1 MTKTFLHAQLFNGV
15 DDQLQPDTYLTVD
28 DHGVITALGTGAPA
42 AETVAGETI
51 DLRGKVVI
59 PGLMNVHT
67 HIMSGAAD
75 QPGDHLSETEVTYRA
90 LKNLK
95 ALLHDGVTYI
105 RDCGC
110 AFGVDIKLSRLQKAG
125 ELGGTEID
133 GSGRPISIIGGH
145 GDEPQGL
152 DGESNLGHLVNS
164 ATDVRRAVRENFKLG
179 AGNIKVMATGG
190 VMSADD
196 EVDDTELTEEEIR
209 VAVQEAH
216 SKHMTVASHAQ
227 GNRGIQLSLEA
238 GVDSIEHG
246 IYIDADQ
253 IQLMKDQG
261 TYLVPTLSPCDKIDR
276 YGKEI
281 VPDYVYRKNA
291 GVKEIFYKNMRIAL
305 NSGINYAVG
314 TDAGTPFNGFTTGTT
329 DEIVLMTEMGLTPYQ
344 ALLGAT
350 QNAAKLLQIDDRY
363 GTLATGK
370 VADFVVLDANPL
382 ADIHAVQQ
390 TDKQVYKKGILAD

>member
-1 MTKTFLHAQLFNGV
+1 MTTTFLHLQLFDGSENR
-15 DDQLQPDTYLTVD
+15 LQPDTFMTVD
-28 DHGVITALGTGAPA
+28 DHGEITALGTGVPQDA
-42 AETVAGETI
+42 AEKTV
-51 DLRGKVVI
+51 DLHHQVVI

-67 HIMSGAAD
+67 HIMSGGKGAL
-75 QPGDHLSETEVTYRA
+75 GDHLSETEVTYRA

-125 ELGGTEID
+125 ELGGTEIK

-152 DGESNLGHLVNS
+152 NGESNLGHLVNS
-164 ATDVRRAVRENFKLG
+164 AADVRRAVRENFKLG

-196 EVDDTELTEEEIR
+196 EVDDTELTAEEIR

-253 IQLMKDQG
+253 IAFMKAHG
-261 TYLVPTLSPCDKIDR
+261 TYLVPTLSPCEKIDR
-276 YGKEI
+276 YGKGI

-291 GVKEIFYKNMRIAL
+291 GVKQIFYQNMRIAL

-350 QNAAKLLQIDDRY
+350 QNAAKLLQIADHY
-363 GTLATGK
+363 GTLEVGK
-370 VADFVVLDANPL
+370 VADFVVLEQDPL
-382 ADIHAVQQ
+382 TDIHAVQQ
-390 TDKQVYKKGILAD
+390 RDKQVYKKGVLVNS

>member
-1 MTKTFLHAQLFNGV
+1 MTTTFLHLQLFDGNENR
-15 DDQLQPDTYLTVD
+15 LQPDTFMTVD
-28 DHGVITALGTGAPA
+28 DHGEITALGTGVPQDA
-42 AETVAGETI
+42 ADKTV
-51 DLRGKVVI
+51 DLHHQVVI

-67 HIMSGAAD
+67 HIMSGGKGAL
-75 QPGDHLSETEVTYRA
+75 GDHLSETEVTYRA

-125 ELGGTEID
+125 ELGGTEIK

-152 DGESNLGHLVNS
+152 NGESNLGHLVNS
-164 ATDVRRAVRENFKLG
+164 AADVRRAVRENFKLG

-196 EVDDTELTEEEIR
+196 EVDDTELTAEEIR

-253 IQLMKDQG
+253 IAFMKAHG
-261 TYLVPTLSPCDKIDR
+261 TYLVPTLSPCEKIDR
-276 YGKEI
+276 YGKGI

-291 GVKEIFYKNMRIAL
+291 GVKQIFYQNMRIAL

-350 QNAAKLLQIDDRY
+350 QNAAKLLQIADHY
-363 GTLATGK
+363 GTLEVGK
-370 VADFVVLDANPL
+370 MADFVVLDQDPL
-382 ADIHAVQQ
+382 TDIHAVQQ
-390 TDKQVYKKGILAD
+390 RNKQVYKKGVLVNS

>member
-1 MTKTFLHAQLFNGV
+1 MTTTFLHLQLFDGNENR
-15 DDQLQPDTYLTVD
+15 LQPDSYMTVD
-28 DHGVITALGTGAPA
+28 DHGKISALGTGVPQNMAGK
-42 AETVAGETI
+42 TV
-51 DLRGKVVI
+51 DLQHQVVI

-67 HIMSGAAD
+67 HIMSGGKGSL
-75 QPGDHLSETEVTYRA
+75 GDHLSETEVTYRA
-90 LKNLK
+90 LQNLQ

-125 ELGGTEID
+125 ELGGTEIK

-152 DGESNLGHLVNS
+152 NGESNLGHLVNS
-164 ATDVRRAVRENFKLG
+164 AADVRRAVRENFKLG

-190 VMSADD
+190 VMSVDD
-196 EVDDTELTEEEIR
+196 EVDDTELTAEEIR

-253 IQLMKDQG
+253 IAFMKAHG
-261 TYLVPTLSPCDKIDR
+261 TYLVPTLSPCEKIDR
-276 YGKEI
+276 YGKGI

-291 GVKEIFYKNMRIAL
+291 GVKQIFYQNMRVAL

-350 QNAAKLLQIDDRY
+350 RNAAQLLQIADRY
-363 GTLATGK
+363 GTLEVGK
-370 VADFVVLDANPL
+370 VADFVVLTQNPL

-390 TDKQVYKKGILAD
+390 RDKRVYKKGVLVK